1 MSFFPPGV
9 IIWDMEKEKESSS
22 FRYILVM
29 YIILVAVFVP
39 LFLILRP
46 TILRNIEESGIVE
59 KAKEYRENGGKESGS
74 CTVALASGDDFVF
87 TERTVNFSS
96 SDLHSLIEALL
107 LPLSDE
113 ERERGLSSSIPEGT
127 RLIGATAEDG
137 FFFISLSDDFL
148 ESGNLRESY
157 DEIKKTLESRYF
169 VESLTVICGDK
180 LISF

>member
-1 MSFFPPGV
+1 MSFFPPSV

-59 KAKEYRENGGKESGS
+59 KAKEYRKNGGKESGS
-74 CTVALASGDDFVF
+74 YTVALVLGDDYVF
-87 TERTVNFSS
+87 TERTVTLSS

-107 LPLSDE
+107 LPLCDE
-113 ERERGLSSSIPEGT
+113 EKEKGLSSAIPEGT
-127 RLIGATAEDG
+127 RLVGATTEDG

>member
-1 MSFFPPGV
+1 
-9 IIWDMEKEKESSS
+9 MEKEKESSS

-46 TILRNIEESGIVE
+46 TIIRNIEESGIVE
-59 KAKEYRENGGKESGS
+59 KAKEYRENGGKQSGS
-74 CTVALASGDDFVF
+74 CTVALVSGDDYVF
-87 TERTVNFSS
+87 TERTVTCSS
-96 SDLHSLIEALL
+96 SDLHSLLEALL

-113 ERERGLSSSIPEGT
+113 ERKKGLSSSIPEGT
-127 RLIGATAEDG
+127 RLVGATAEDG
-137 FFFISLSDDFL
+137 FFFVSLSDDFL
-148 ESGNLRESY
+148 ESGNLDDAY